1 MITVLGATGRV
12 GGRVTALLRERGET
26 VRAVARSAGRLA
38 GPGVEPWAGELTD
51 VALLTAAC
59 TGADAV
65 FVMTPADEGAVDHA
79 AAHAARVDAIAA
91 AVAAARVPYTV
102 ALSSLGADLAAG
114 TGFVAGLHLLEQR
127 LGAAADR
134 LLLLRPGWFA
144 ENVGAALPVVR
155 AEGVLVDALDPD
167 VALPVVA
174 VRDVAAAAAEA
185 LLARRETGVR
195 ELLGP
200 ADLTPA
206 EQAAVLGRALGRP
219 EIGYVRLPDEQ
230 MAGALVGAGF
240 SAAAAAAHLGMT
252 AALNEGRIRS
262 LAGRSAATSTPTPFA
277 AVVEELIA

>member
-79 AAHAARVDAIAA
+79 AAHAARVDAVAA

-155 AEGVLVDALDPD
+155 AEGVLVDSLDPD

-185 LLARRETGVR
+185 LLARRQTGVR

>member
-38 GPGVEPWAGELTD
+38 GPGVEPWAGEHTD

-91 AVAAARVPYTV
+91 AVAAARVPYSV

-127 LGAAADR
+127 LGAAAD
-134 LLLLRPGWFA
+134 
-144 ENVGAALPVVR
+144 
-155 AEGVLVDALDPD
+155 
-167 VALPVVA
+167 
-174 VRDVAAAAAEA
+174 
-185 LLARRETGVR
+185 
-195 ELLGP
+195 
-200 ADLTPA
+200 
-206 EQAAVLGRALGRP
+206 
-219 EIGYVRLPDEQ
+219 
-230 MAGALVGAGF
+230 
-240 SAAAAAAHLGMT
+240 
-252 AALNEGRIRS
+252 
-262 LAGRSAATSTPTPFA
+262 
-277 AVVEELIA
+277 

>member
-65 FVMTPADEGAVDHA
+65 FVMTPADERAVDHA

-127 LGAAADR
+127 LGTAADR

-144 ENVGAALPVVR
+144 ENVSAALPVVR
-155 AEGVLVDALDPD
+155 AEGVLVDSLDPD

-230 MAGALVGAGF
+230 MAGALVAAGF
-240 SAAAAAAHLGMT
+240 SPAAAAAHLGMT
-252 AALNEGRIRS
+252 AALNAGRIRS

-277 AVVEELIA
+277 AVVEELVA